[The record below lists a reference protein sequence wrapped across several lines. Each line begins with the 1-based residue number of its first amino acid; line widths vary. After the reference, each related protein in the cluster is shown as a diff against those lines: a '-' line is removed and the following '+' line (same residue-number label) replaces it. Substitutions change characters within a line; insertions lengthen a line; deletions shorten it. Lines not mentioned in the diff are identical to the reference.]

1 VTSGDDTA
9 ARRHQVD
16 ELLRQIDDQRRRR
29 LLLEA
34 SGVYAPGLEREADAT
49 RQQLAELVQ

>member
-1 VTSGDDTA
+1 MTGRDDTA

-16 ELLRQIDDQRRRR
+16 ELLRQIDDQRQQQ

-34 SGVYAPGLEREADAT
+34 SGAYAPGLEREFEET
-49 RQQLAELVQ
+49 RQRLADLVG